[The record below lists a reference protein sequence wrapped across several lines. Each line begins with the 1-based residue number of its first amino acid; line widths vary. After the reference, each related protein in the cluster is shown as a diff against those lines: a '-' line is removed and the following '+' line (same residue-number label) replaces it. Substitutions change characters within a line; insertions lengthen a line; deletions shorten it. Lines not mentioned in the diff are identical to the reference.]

1 MRKIDT
7 SYPPCVLCPL
17 AVISNSLILLHEDDS
32 PHRRTLCAVLIV
44 SRMSLIFLY
53 FNVLISS
60 YCFRL
65 FLLLYADRGLV
76 KNCQPNLGLF
86 CQLYWVVVA
95 VFLVFISAYGL
106 GVNLIKGNFI
116 LQDLNRGRA
125 CLLGNIPDYSV
136 EVQYTKKAIT
146 YALIAS
152 AFIRLVYFKFKV
164 KRFITGLCP
173 IGKVHSFSKI
183 AVTLEPAMRF

>member
-1 MRKIDT
+1 MG
-7 SYPPCVLCPL
+7 
-17 AVISNSLILLHEDDS
+17 SLILLQEDDS
-32 PHRRTLCAVLIV
+32 PHRRTLCAVLVV

-53 FNVLISS
+53 FNALLFS

-65 FLLLYADRGLV
+65 FLVLYADRGLV

-95 VFLVFISAYGL
+95 GFLVFSFANGF
-106 GVNLIKGNFI
+106 GVNMIKGNYI
-116 LQDLNRGRA
+116 LQDLNRGQA
-125 CLLGNIPDYSV
+125 CLLGNIPDHSV
-136 EVQYTKKAIT
+136 KVQYTKKAIT
-146 YALIAS
+146 YVLIAS

-173 IGKVHSFSKI
+173 NGKMSCLGILRETWLV
-183 AVTLEPAMRF
+183 